1 MARKTNIVLVLVD
14 ELGFADL
21 GCSGSEISTP
31 DIDAGGGW
39 IAANGDVKLRPL
51 T

>member
-31 DIDAGGGW
+31 DIDALAAGGSLQTGM
-39 IAANGDVKLRPL
+39 
-51 T
+51 